1 MALPG
6 LCLHFFCPTVTLAVW
21 ASETSSKP
29 AKKTLGGNGCEI
41 IMYKQQALFKTF
53 FSVWSGGSLL
63 KWSCSSLNHCIH
75 TAFGS
80 KLLAWSLGASGNYL
94 QDIKT
99 QTDGVSC
106 SFRWATLLS
115 SGEGL
120 KFIFCSG
127 KANISLLMMCSL
139 LILTPLGHCLNCYMR
154 LVI

>member
-1 MALPG
+1 MPTFLLSHCHLWPHRLYRLLKQAQNLQKKLWG
-6 LCLHFFCPTVTLAVW
+6 EMDVRLVCISSKLCLKP
-21 ASETSSKP
+21 SS
-29 AKKTLGGNGCEI
+29 A
-41 IMYKQQALFKTF
+41 
-53 FSVWSGGSLL
+53 VWSGRSLL
-63 KWSCSSLNHCIH
+63 KWSCSSLKHCIL